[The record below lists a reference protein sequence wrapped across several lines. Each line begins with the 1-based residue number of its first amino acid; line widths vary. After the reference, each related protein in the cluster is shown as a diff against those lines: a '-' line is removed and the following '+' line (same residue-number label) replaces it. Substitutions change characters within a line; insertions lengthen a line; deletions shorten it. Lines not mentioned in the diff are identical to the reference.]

1 MENHSVNFFD
11 TQFQN
16 QVNKGDFSLNPFE
29 QLALPFLK
37 GKVLDLGCGLGNLS
51 IEAARRGA
59 KVLALDGSETA
70 IEYICSVAVTENLAI
85 KTKLVDLS
93 TYQISENYDV
103 IVSIGL
109 LMFMEKSK
117 GYEMLNNIKLHVGSG
132 GYAIINV
139 LIDSTTYLDMF
150 DHNNFYLFG
159 YNELQ
164 EHFDGWEIIKSRYDN
179 FDAPNSTVKTFT
191 TLVARKLN

>member
-1 MENHSVNFFD
+1 MVNHSVNFFD

-16 QVNKGDFSLNPFE
+16 QVNKGDFSLNLFE
-29 QLALPFLK
+29 KLALPFLK
-37 GKVLDLGCGLGNLS
+37 GTVLDLGCGLGNLS

-59 KVLALDGSETA
+59 KVLALDASKTA
-70 IEYICSVAVTENLAI
+70 IEHISSIATKENLIIQAQ
-85 KTKLVDLS
+85 LADLS

-117 GYEMLNNIKLHVGSG
+117 AYEMLNNIKLHVVPG

-139 LIDSTTYLDMF
+139 LIEGTTYLEMF
-150 DHNNFYLFG
+150 DAKEYYLFG
-159 YNELQ
+159 NRELQ
-164 EHFDGWEIIKSRYDN
+164 QQFDGWDIKQEKYDS
-179 FDAPNSTVKTFT
+179 FEAPNNTIKKFITI
-191 TLVARKLN
+191 VAYKP

>member
-16 QVNKGDFSLNPFE
+16 QVNKGDFNLNPFE
-29 QLALPFLK
+29 RLALPFLK
-37 GKVLDLGCGLGNLS
+37 GKILDLGCGLGNLS
-51 IEAARRGA
+51 IEVARRGCT
-59 KVLALDGSETA
+59 VIALDASETA
-70 IEYICSVAVTENLAI
+70 IEYIRSVAATENLAI
-85 KTKLVDLS
+85 KADLVNLL

-109 LMFMEKSK
+109 LMFMDKSK
-117 GYEMLNNIKLHVGSG
+117 AYEMLNNIKLHVVPG

-150 DHNNFYLFG
+150 DTNNFYLFG
-159 YNELQ
+159 HNELQ
-164 EHFDGWEIIKSRYDN
+164 EQFAGWEIVESKYDN
-179 FDAPNSTVKTFT
+179 FEAPNLSIKAFT
-191 TLVARKLN
+191 TLVVRKH

>member
-1 MENHSVNFFD
+1 MVNHSVNFFD

-59 KVLALDGSETA
+59 KVLALDASETA
-70 IEYICSVAVTENLAI
+70 VEYITGIAIKENLTVQAQ
-85 KTKLVDLS
+85 LADLS
-93 TYQISENYDV
+93 TYKISENYDV

-117 GYEMLNNIKLHVGSG
+117 AYEMLENIKLHVVPG

-139 LIDSTTYLDMF
+139 LIDTTTYLDMF
-150 DHNNFYLFG
+150 DLKHYYLFG
-159 YNELQ
+159 HHELQ
-164 EHFDGWEIIKSRYDN
+164 EQFAGWQILESKCDN
-179 FDAPNSTVKTFT
+179 FEAPSSSIKAFT
-191 TLVARKLN
+191 TLVAHKH

>member
-37 GKVLDLGCGLGNLS
+37 GKILDLGCGLGNLS

-59 KVLALDGSETA
+59 RVLALDGSETA
-70 IEYICSVAVTENLAI
+70 IKHIRSVAATENLAI
-85 KTKLVDLS
+85 KAEIVNLL

-117 GYEMLNNIKLHVGSG
+117 AYEILNNIKLHVVPG

-150 DHNNFYLFG
+150 DTNNFYLFRH
-159 YNELQ
+159 NELQ
-164 EHFDGWEIIKSRYDN
+164 EQFAGWEIVESKYDN
-179 FDAPNSTVKTFT
+179 FEAPNSRIKAFT
-191 TLVARKLN
+191 TLVARKH

>member
-1 MENHSVNFFD
+1 MVNHSVNFFD

-59 KVLALDGSETA
+59 KVLALDASETA
-70 IEYICSVAVTENLAI
+70 VEYITGIAIKENLTVQAQ
-85 KTKLVDLS
+85 LADLS
-93 TYQISENYDV
+93 TYKISENYDV
-103 IVSIGL
+103 IISIGL

-117 GYEMLNNIKLHVGSG
+117 AYEMLENIKLHVVPG

-139 LIDSTTYLDMF
+139 LIDTTTYLDMF
-150 DHNNFYLFG
+150 DLNSFYLFG
-159 YNELQ
+159 HNELQ
-164 EHFDGWEIIKSRYDN
+164 EQFAGWEIMESKYDKFEASSSSIK
-179 FDAPNSTVKTFT
+179 AFT
-191 TLVARKLN
+191 TLVARKH